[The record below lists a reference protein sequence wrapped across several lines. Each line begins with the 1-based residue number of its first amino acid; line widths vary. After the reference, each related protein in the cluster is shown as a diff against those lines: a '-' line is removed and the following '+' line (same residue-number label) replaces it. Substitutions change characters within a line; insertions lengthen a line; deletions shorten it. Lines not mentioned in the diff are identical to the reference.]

1 MKRLTQLVCVLLLL
15 SAGTAAEA
23 QVAVDEALTIDATA
37 GGVALASA
45 TRDPAGRRQAVYCT
59 GVLETGQIRMLDNG
73 DAPTTTVGTLVD
85 IGATIELFQH
95 NYIAAARFIRTTST
109 SGAVHFT
116 CYPEY
121 PPWVRQ

>member
-1 MKRLTQLVCVLLLL
+1 MKRLMFILVLV
-15 SAGTAAEA
+15 AGAAEA
-23 QVAVDEALTIDATA
+23 QVAIDEALTIDATA

-45 TRDPAGRRQAVYCT
+45 TTDPSGRRQAVYCT
-59 GVLETGQIRMLDNG
+59 GQLETAQIRMLDNG

-85 IGATIELFQH
+85 VGATIELFNH
-95 NYIAAARFIRTTST
+95 RYIAAARFIRTGST
-109 SGAVHFT
+109 SGAAHFT

>member
-1 MKRLTQLVCVLLLL
+1 MRRLAYIVCVLSLA
-15 SAGTAAEA
+15 AGAAEA
-23 QVAVDEALTIDATA
+23 QVAIDEALTIDATA

-45 TRDPAGRRQAVYCT
+45 TTDPAGRRQAVYCR
-59 GVLETGQIRMLDNG
+59 GVLETAQIRMLDNG

-85 IGATIELFQH
+85 VGATIELFDSR
-95 NYIAAARFIRTTST
+95 YLRAARFIRTGAS